1 MTVTT
6 PPQGQFWRPFW
17 ALFGLG
23 FLGIAALPL
32 ILLPQLQQ
40 LIPQER
46 TEFSPEGL
54 VVLSLIQPLVLLAI
68 ATAVGLKLA
77 PLLGFRSYLAE
88 AATQGRQ
95 ALKPLLP
102 EIPLAVGAGVIF
114 AGIALVSDSFI
125 LPKLGEAGQILSIT
139 SNRNWGITVGA
150 ILYGGITEELLMRW
164 GLLSLLAWLGWRLF
178 QRQKAIGSGV
188 IWGAILLTALLF
200 GLGHLPLAIARVPL
214 TSWLLIRT
222 LVLNGLGGILFGW
235 LYWKRSLEAAMIAH
249 VSTHIVFSAIAS
261 FL

>member
-1 MTVTT
+1 MTETT
-6 PPQGQFWRPFW
+6 PRQGQFWKPFW

-40 LIPQER
+40 LIPADR

-68 ATAVGLKLA
+68 ATAVGVKLA
-77 PLLGFRSYLAE
+77 PILGFRSYLAE
-88 AATQGRQ
+88 AALQGRL
-95 ALKPLLP
+95 ALKSLLP
-102 EIPLAVGAGVIF
+102 EIPLAVGAGVLF

-125 LPKLGEAGQILSIT
+125 LPKLGEAAQILSIT
-139 SNRNWGITVGA
+139 SDRTWGMTLGA

-178 QRQKAIGSGV
+178 QRQRPVGSGV
-188 IWGAILLTALLF
+188 IWGAILLAALLF
-200 GLGHLPLAIARVPL
+200 GLGHLPLALARVPF
-214 TSWLLIRT
+214 TSWLLART
-222 LVLNGLGGILFGW
+222 LILNGLGGIIFGW
-235 LYWKRSLEAAMIAH
+235 LYWKRSLEAAIIAH
-249 VSTHIVFSAIAS
+249 ASTHVAFSAIAA